1 MYFKNVV
8 YEINNQYV
16 LASRESDMFGNTIP
30 LIAMAHVSSLS
41 TAMVPSI
48 CIHISEAT
56 FTGLLVKLNTLR

>member
-1 MYFKNVV
+1 
-8 YEINNQYV
+8 
-16 LASRESDMFGNTIP
+16 MFGNTIP